1 MRKFDAKLAHPL
13 ITVFLYFKYSI
24 RPLINFNLLMMSL
37 KLSISSEHF
46 KNLLIIKVNNLG
58 IAPSFRSCIE
68 SGGVALK
75 ISKSLSSV
83 NACSVI
89 IPKLFLNLRSLKFF
103 FVFL

>member
-1 MRKFDAKLAHPL
+1 
-13 ITVFLYFKYSI
+13 
-24 RPLINFNLLMMSL
+24 
-37 KLSISSEHF
+37 
-46 KNLLIIKVNNLG
+46 
-58 IAPSFRSCIE
+58 
-68 SGGVALK
+68 LK